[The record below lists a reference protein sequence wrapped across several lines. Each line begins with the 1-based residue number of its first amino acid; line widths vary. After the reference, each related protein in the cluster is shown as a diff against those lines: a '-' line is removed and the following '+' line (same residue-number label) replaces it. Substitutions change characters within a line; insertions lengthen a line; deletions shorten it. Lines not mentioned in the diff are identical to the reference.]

1 MPSATSPAAARVARC
16 KLRKQAG
23 LAVLQIEVP
32 LGPLADQLAEDKFLE
47 EWDAENRDAIER
59 ALERMLAI
67 YIANALPDPTD
78 R

>member
-1 MPSATSPAAARVARC
+1 MTSTAAARVARC

-23 LAVLQIEVP
+23 RAVLQIEVQI
-32 LGPLADQLAEDKFLE
+32 GPLADQLAEDKVLK
-47 EWDAENRDAIER
+47 EWDTENRDAIKR

-67 YIANALPDPTD
+67 YANGLPNPTD

>member
-1 MPSATSPAAARVARC
+1 MQAAQTGWPRRAADRSAT
-16 KLRKQAG
+16 
-23 LAVLQIEVP
+23 
-32 LGPLADQLAEDKFLE
+32 GPLADQLAEDKFLE